1 MGLIHLPI
9 SDAQHQIFTAAALIA
24 ARRPQCCYFP
34 ALVLAKRL
42 CSVYL
47 CDGMAVDRVQ
57 RVSSFREDAFPVAT
71 VLDLAVN
78 RVTCDTVAMHYWY
91 FLLWS
96 ILSSRVHIPHE

>member
-24 ARRPQCCYFP
+24 ARRPQCCYLP

-42 CSVYL
+42 RSVYL
-47 CDGMAVDRVQ
+47 CDGMTVDRVQ
-57 RVSSFREDAFPVAT
+57 RVSSFREDALPVAT

-78 RVTCDTVAMHYWY
+78 RVTCDTVAMHY
-91 FLLWS
+91 
-96 ILSSRVHIPHE
+96 